1 MNKDE
6 NKKVVTNEEV
16 QLFLLFVNKVRR
28 IPKNINKEDK
38 DYEVNNKE
46 DDIIKHKDNE
56 INNDIVYNNEI
67 KRPFEIIRHHSEV
80 ITPRHHS
87 EVFNPNKRPFE
98 ITRRSSE
105 VISSSF
111 KKKTVKI
118 RFKSLNSELESLMFF
133 TPKLPFIEDDT
144 EYTCKYCGAKYVY
157 KRCLINH
164 MVRNHRKKLL

>member
-6 NKKVVTNEEV
+6 NKKLVTNEEV

-38 DYEVNNKE
+38 DKEVNKIEEGINKSNANE
-46 DDIIKHKDNE
+46 DF
-56 INNDIVYNNEI
+56 
-67 KRPFEIIRHHSEV
+67 KRPFEII
-80 ITPRHHS
+80 RHHS